1 MAKKTQATTAK
12 AQVPEVASP
21 TLEETT
27 HTVEDTQAPAEP
39 EQTSPVPVAPPP
51 KVELP
56 YEQVAKQGF
65 REVFLSILKGRST
78 GEFIRVNDILKSFY
92 PPVTANLPAA
102 YQLQPAMK
110 LLRSDLQALVAD
122 KKIEVLESKHLQLGR
137 AWYNSQDEDP
147 RTRYYHLGD
156 ILIDVKLL

>member
-1 MAKKTQATTAK
+1 MAKKTQTTTEK
-12 AQVPEVASP
+12 AQVSEATPLAS
-21 TLEETT
+21 EEISPA
-27 HTVEDTQAPAEP
+27 VEDIQAPLEP
-39 EQTSPVPVAPPP
+39 KQIPPTPVVAQS

-65 REVFLSILKGRST
+65 KEVFLSILKGRST

-110 LLRSDLQALVAD
+110 LLRSDLQALVAE
-122 KKIEVLESKHLQLGR
+122 KKIEVLQGKHLQLGR